1 MIFLFEYKDIYKL
14 MCLYVFTVIFSYFI
28 KGNYTIKEVVFNLI
42 IVTVAYVFASIFK
55 NKKKK

>member
-55 NKKKK
+55 NK